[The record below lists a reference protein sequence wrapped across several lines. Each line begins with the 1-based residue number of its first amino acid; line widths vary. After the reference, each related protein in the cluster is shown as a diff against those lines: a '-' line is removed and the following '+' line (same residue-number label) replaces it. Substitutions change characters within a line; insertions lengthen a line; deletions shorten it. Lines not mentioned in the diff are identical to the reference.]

1 MVFRRSIDPHLEP
14 MQVLWSW
21 PSTTWTSM
29 DFWLFTVGRVAD
41 SAAPGFVL
49 IVFIS
54 SFRSDLPSNHS

>member
-1 MVFRRSIDPHLEP
+1 MVLAKHNLDI
-14 MQVLWSW
+14 V
-21 PSTTWTSM
+21 